1 MLLCSNSIASI
12 KIRFLFQIARGTIKY
27 LDTYVRRNLLLDT
40 IVSRYRRSAVNFG
53 DWFYADLKK
62 KTNQTK
68 NPKPMLTSKVN
79 AVELS
84 TLFKLT
90 FRLK

>member
-27 LDTYVRRNLLLDT
+27 LDTYVCRNLLLDT

-53 DWFYADLKK
+53 DWIYADLKK
-62 KTNQTK
+62 KKTK
-68 NPKPMLTSKVN
+68 NPKPMLTSKIN
-79 AVELS
+79 AVDLS